1 MISSTVTNDENYL
14 ASVSDIMSGLI
25 FIFII
30 TLMVFSLQ
38 LKGSQED
45 QIKEIERLKEQ
56 IIQNEALQKKLEEE
70 KLRYKK
76 VLEMLTNARG
86 LRDNILKSIEQS
98 LNEKGFVVK
107 LDTDHGVLS
116 LPEQVLFPSG
126 SDKLRTQ
133 GQEIL
138 KLLAD
143 ILITNLKAHT
153 FDATGASIFSNTVL
167 PDGIQP
173 SFIESI
179 FIEGHTDDIPVR
191 KTSIFRDNWDLST
204 ARSLATFKTLIEA
217 KPNLNNL
224 FNESGYPIFSV
235 CGYAEFRPIASN
247 ATDEGRNQN
256 RRIDIRI
263 IMSPPKSVRTEAQNS
278 IDDLGKKIR

>member
-1 MISSTVTNDENYL
+1 MISANIANDENYL

-45 QIKEIERLKEQ
+45 QLKEIAKLKEQ
-56 IIQNEALQKKLEEE
+56 IVKNEALRKMLEEE
-70 KLRYKK
+70 VLKSKK
-76 VLEMLTNARG
+76 VLEMLTNARV

-98 LNEKGFVVK
+98 LTEKGFIVK

-126 SDKLRTQ
+126 SDKLRAK

-138 KLLAD
+138 KLLAE
-143 ILITNLKAHT
+143 ILSNNLKAHT
-153 FDATGASIFSNTVL
+153 FDANGSSIFSNAIL

-179 FIEGHTDDIPVR
+179 FIEGHTDDVPVG
-191 KTSIFRDNWDLST
+191 KKSIFRDNWDLST

-217 KPNLNNL
+217 KPDLNNL

-235 CGYAEFRPIASN
+235 CGYAEFRPIATN
-247 ATDEGRNQN
+247 ETEEGRNLN

-263 IMSPPKSVRTEAQNS
+263 IMSPPKSVKSKTQET
-278 IDDLGKKIR
+278 IDSFGKTK